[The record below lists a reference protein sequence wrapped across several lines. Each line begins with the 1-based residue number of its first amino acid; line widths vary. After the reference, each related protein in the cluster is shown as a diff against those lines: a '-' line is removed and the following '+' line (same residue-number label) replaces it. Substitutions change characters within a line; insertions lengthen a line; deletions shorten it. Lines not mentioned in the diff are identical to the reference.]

1 MWMSE
6 ALTIDVQLISD
17 VSIHM
22 LIIQALRYRKIFVI
36 IIIQGFKIFYNR
48 RYFLN
53 FRRYL
58 KN

>member
-36 IIIQGFKIFYNR
+36 IIIQGFKNFYNR